1 VVYFGVDP
9 GDTVYS
15 EAFRVVPDRD
25 VYASLVGTVAVQAP
39 KAPRGRPSSLKVVE
53 HVGVLNLADSNGV
66 WDLAARGRGQAAAH
80 RIQFGIIAQRIPSV
94 HALRQKIPVSLAR
107 IRQGVK
113 QVLNV
118 PPNKK
123 QGILFARP
131 KKGVHSPLRGSAKYP
146 LRDAIGT
153 NVLPPLRGSVR
164 PPLRGKDSS

>member
-1 VVYFGVDP
+1 MVYFGVDP

-53 HVGVLNLADSNGV
+53 HVGVLDFADSDGV

-80 RIQFGIIAQRIPSV
+80 RIQLGIIAQRIPSV
-94 HALRQKIPVSLAR
+94 DSLRQKIPVSFAR

-123 QGILFARP
+123 QGIQKSGILNP
-131 KKGVHSPLRGSAKYP
+131 IIYINKSII
-146 LRDAIGT
+146 AIDMRCT
-153 NVLPPLRGSVR
+153 AISTMYIAQ
-164 PPLRGKDSS
+164 K